1 MKILGYGIFITL
13 HEAPLTNGFGAEI
26 IATVSQNCLFDL
38 EAPPS
43 RVCGYDTPFPHIH
56 EPLYL
61 PTKWKLIQKIKEL
74 MED

>member
-1 MKILGYGIFITL
+1 MNKTGRCIVS
-13 HEAPLTNGFGAEI
+13 HEAPITCGFGAELVAAI
-26 IATVSQNCLFDL
+26 SQECFFDL

-56 EPLYL
+56 EPIYM

-74 MED
+74 MDE